1 MRKNRN
7 TKKNIRLFCLILA
20 MVMMISGLAGCQ
32 PSDGT
37 ESSPDPEASGNSP
50 EASEEQTGGEP
61 AEESAETEEST
72 EEQTESPYNED
83 GTRRAWISVEGRLN
97 VREKASASSQ
107 FIGSFP
113 ARQEIRVLDET
124 PVKGFYKVSGRD
136 YVTGNDITGYA
147 SEKYI
152 SFDPPE
158 KPQVELDVVSYLQT
172 DERWAEVLLGS
183 TKKTM
188 YDIGCATT
196 ALAMSESFLK
206 NEEIYPDQLAEQ
218 AIYTSD
224 GEIGWPKDY
233 YWNYNKD
240 MYLDFVYNK
249 LHEGIPVLIGCTRY
263 NGRPHWVL
271 ITGYVGDGEN
281 LKAKDFLINDPLP
294 YGRTNLRQYLDE
306 YPVFN
311 KLIYYCGDRALV
323 PGSEESEAAAKEA
336 AAKKKAEQEKKKSAK
351 TTAEKEVPDPT
362 TTTVEEE
369 KTRPTETTA
378 GEKE

>member
-1 MRKNRN
+1 M
-7 TKKNIRLFCLILA
+7 KNISEKTDIRQKTDICKKSGRFCRVMCLLLALLIPA
-20 MVMMISGLAGCQ
+20 VMLGGCSSTGDEEQSAAGYSQ
-32 PSDGT
+32 GQSEDGSKGAADASD
-37 ESSPDPEASGNSP
+37 
-50 EASEEQTGGEP
+50 ASESDTADRTDEETAEQS
-61 AEESAETEEST
+61 EEETT
-72 EEQTESPYNED
+72 QEQTESPYNED
-83 GTRRAWISVEGRLN
+83 GSRRAWIIAEGRLN
-97 VREKASASSQ
+97 VREKAKASSQ

-124 PVKGFYKVSGRD
+124 AVKGFYKVSGKD
-136 YVTGNDITGYA
+136 YTTGEEITGYA

-158 KPQVELDVVSYLQT
+158 APQVELDVISYLQT
-172 DERWAEVLLGS
+172 DERWGDMLLGS

-196 ALAMSESFLK
+196 ALAMSETFLK
-206 NEEIYPDQLAEQ
+206 GKEIHPDELAED

-249 LHEGIPVLIGCTRY
+249 LHEGIPVLIGCARY

-271 ITGYVGDGEN
+271 ITGYVGDGGK

-294 YGRTNLRQYLDE
+294 YGRTNLQQYLDE

-311 KLIYYCGDRALV
+311 KLIYYCKDRALV
-323 PGSEESEAAAKEA
+323 PGSEESEAAAKKEK
-336 AAKKKAEQEKKKSAK
+336 AAKKKE
-351 TTAEKEVPDPT
+351 
-362 TTTVEEE
+362 
-369 KTRPTETTA
+369 TETS
-378 GEKE
+378 KETN